1 MIDKLPSAQLYLHS
15 VREQVQ
21 QYIEII

>member
-1 MIDKLPSAQLYLHS
+1 MIDKLPSVQLYS